1 MHCRLKSHAGRPCW
15 LVDFMIQSVFSS
27 FEGFSSTRKGFWRFL
42 RFSLSRIRTFNPR
55 KPIKPSKPAKISSLG
70 SKNPFTTTLWLRTL
84 KSWSVLAVLG
94 RFCYRIES
102 FWLINRKIRK
112 VCFRFQKSCEIFKN
126 LNWDD
131 LKTKINC
138 KVIESNQTPWY
149 FNCFRL

>member
-1 MHCRLKSHAGRPCW
+1 MCCRLKSHAKRPCW
-15 LVDFMIQSVFSS
+15 LVEFTVRSVFNV
-27 FEGFSSTRKGFWRFL
+27 FYGFSSTRKGFWRFS
-42 RFSLSRIRTFNPR
+42 RFCLSLIRTFETSKAIKAA
-55 KPIKPSKPAKISSLG
+55 KPTKISSLG
-70 SKNPFTTTLWLRTL
+70 SKTLLQRLSDYGPSKPWP
-84 KSWSVLAVLG
+84 VLAVLG